1 MDKPIPTVEQI
12 ASDRRYLETS
22 KDAKTSAIGSRCR
35 LLNSHEDFGKKR
47 SGDRWYRVWRKTD
60 QGWLFERMQ
69 FGRNPIS

>member
-1 MDKPIPTVEQI
+1 MDKPVPTVEQI
-12 ASDRRYLETS
+12 ASDLYLETC

-35 LLNSHEDFGKKR
+35 LLNNTDDFGKKR

-60 QGWLFERMQ
+60 QGWLFEGMQ